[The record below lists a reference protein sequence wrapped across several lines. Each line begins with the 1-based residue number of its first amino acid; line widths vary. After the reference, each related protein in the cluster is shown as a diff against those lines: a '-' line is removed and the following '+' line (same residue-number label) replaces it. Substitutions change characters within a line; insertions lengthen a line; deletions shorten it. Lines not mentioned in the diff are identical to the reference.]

1 MELKSTRHAKYLCNY
16 HFILYGYLNTVERYL
31 LINEVAKYLKYTLKS
46 ITEELCCKV
55 IAMEV
60 MQDHIHLFIRK
71 LFIDIHYL
79 T

>member
-16 HFILYGYLNTVERYL
+16 HFVWIPKYRRAV
-31 LINEVAKYLKYTLKS
+31 LINEVAVYIKDILKN
-46 ITEELCCKV
+46 IVEELDCKV

-60 MQDHIHLFIRK
+60 MQDHIHLFIHK
-71 LFIDIHYL
+71 LF